1 VERERLERE
10 LRQTGVLLVADA
22 VLDAADLSLAGRS
35 SLERGERSLK
45 HRVEDGDDVSVA
57 RGLPSWSTQAHLAI
71 DALGAVA
78 VAATPF

>member
-1 VERERLERE
+1 LNESFARLVSFSS
-10 LRQTGVLLVADA
+10 QM
-22 VLDAADLSLAGRS
+22 RS
-35 SLERGERSLK
+35 STLPISAWRAGAAVDQGERSLK